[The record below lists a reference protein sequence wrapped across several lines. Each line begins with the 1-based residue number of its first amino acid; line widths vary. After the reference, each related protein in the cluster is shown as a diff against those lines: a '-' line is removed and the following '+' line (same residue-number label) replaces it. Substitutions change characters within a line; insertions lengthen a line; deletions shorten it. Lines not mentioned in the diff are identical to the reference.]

1 MECVMNTEIVIGGE
15 RFEEAMPQKR
25 PMLMLDSLD
34 SYEYDES
41 GPELTGVCS
50 YCAGRRGCPALDADG
65 SFPSWALIEVMAQ
78 AVTATMANYYESRGI
93 RTPVGLLIGVR
104 RYMQGDFAAVPRLT
118 DLTLRAHSGFFDES
132 MAAFDCSVSDG
143 SGLISAGAKLIV
155 CRPGKD
161 DLARMFARPGMDAPA
176 AASDSAAD

>member
-1 MECVMNTEIVIGGE
+1 MMNEIVIGGE
-15 RFEEAMPQKR
+15 RFEAAMPQKR

-34 SYEYDES
+34 SYEYDGT

-50 YCAGRRGCPALDADG
+50 YCVGRRPCTALSPDG
-65 SFPSWALIEVMAQ
+65 SLPSWALIEVMAQ

-93 RTPVGLLIGVR
+93 HMPVGLLIGVR
-104 RYMQGDFAAVPRLT
+104 GFVRGDFTSVPRFT
-118 DLTLRAHSGFFDES
+118 DLVMRAHSGFFDES

-176 AASDSAAD
+176 AASDLAAD